1 MCGLKTMTSYF
12 ALAKLAG
19 HKYYLVAASTSH
31 WSMQMTVSKAAH
43 YTCEIVFHSA
53 ANVPLADL
61 NDLSSDPYIAATL
74 IPNEPG
80 TSGPDLKAPQSTS
93 YRTPTARRSLNPT
106 FNARWIV
113 AGIPASGFVLSLSL
127 RDEDPGD
134 HDDKLGKAVI
144 RFPDPHRDTGEGAQ
158 ELKESWDSGEREY
171 KVHKR
176 HGSLRTRLGTVRVLG
191 PAPHVEGE
199 DAGRVYTLGPHVFVR
214 HFSPLATHLTSVKSF
229 IANRLQLTGPV
240 PAALRHRYVGFAPF
254 VKAMFRARGIE
265 GILLNRALHKQH
277 RAIYKWDRNTIW
289 GVVGEEDVEDQASKE
304 AQHKTE
310 NGTARSSRPDE
321 AFARKFLEMTAYG
334 TEGRIFTYV
343 IMLDGEWRFTETG
356 EEFAIQLL
364 SKHTMHA
371 DVAVEIAYSGEF
383 FVRRINSSK
392 DASSRPANGEC
403 SQAQEPDG
411 NEYVDEAE
419 GQDDHPRD
427 PSSLPPSAYELVI
440 DNDSGTYRPHKD
452 LLPTLAAYLSRPENL
467 GALGRVRA
475 MDGFDERL
483 KRWKEHRQEVKKRAR
498 GGDKAKGV
506 VRQASVSSSSSSGS
520 SSSRSDVEQRD
531 AVEGARQDAETE
543 RRSLEER
550 HEQEALEDDGQR
562 AKENGDYDQAAREE
576 EKDLPEVKG

>member
-1 MCGLKTMTSYF
+1 MAVSN
-12 ALAKLAG
+12 
-19 HKYYLVAASTSH
+19 VAR
-31 WSMQMTVSKAAH
+31 

-61 NDLSSDPYIAATL
+61 NDLSSDPYIIATL
-74 IPNEPG
+74 IPG
-80 TSGPDLKAPQSTS
+80 TSGPNSKTPQSIS

-113 AGIPASGFVLSLSL
+113 AGIPSSGFALSLSL

-134 HDDKLGKAVI
+134 RDDTLGKAVI
-144 RFPDPHRDTGEGAQ
+144 RFPDPHRDTGDGAR
-158 ELKESWDSGEREY
+158 ELKKGWDSGEREY

-176 HGSLRTRLGTVRVLG
+176 HGSLRTRLGTYVAKVVTRGGVGHRVRVFVSVRVLG

-229 IANRLQLTGPV
+229 IVNRLQLAGPV

-277 RAIYKWDRNTIW
+277 RAIYKWDGNTIW
-289 GVVGEEDVEDQASKE
+289 GIVGEEQSEDRAEKE
-304 AQHKTE
+304 AQHRLGDGSAQRE
-310 NGTARSSRPDE
+310 QPDE

-383 FVRRINSSK
+383 FVRRIHSSK
-392 DASSRPANGEC
+392 GASSSRQADGEG
-403 SQAQEPDG
+403 SGAQDEPDG
-411 NEYVDEAE
+411 GERVDETE
-419 GQDDHPRD
+419 GEADNPD

-452 LLPTLAAYLSRPENL
+452 LLPTLTVYLSRPENL
-467 GALGRVRA
+467 GALGRMRA

-483 KRWKEHRQEVKKRAR
+483 KRWKEHRQEIKKRAR
-498 GGDKAKGV
+498 GGDKVKGA
-506 VRQASVSSSSSSGS
+506 VRQASISSSSSSGS
-520 SSSRSDVEQRD
+520 SSSVYDVEERE
-531 AVEGARQDAETE
+531 AAEGAQQDAEVE
-543 RRSLEER
+543 RQKLEEQYER
-550 HEQEALEDDGQR
+550 EALTDDGQR
-562 AKENGDYDQAAREE
+562 ARDNDDHDQAAQGEE
-576 EKDLPEVKG
+576 QVLAKDQG

>member
-1 MCGLKTMTSYF
+1 MAVSN
-12 ALAKLAG
+12 
-19 HKYYLVAASTSH
+19 AAR
-31 WSMQMTVSKAAH
+31 

-80 TSGPDLKAPQSTS
+80 TSGPNSKTPQSIS

-113 AGIPASGFVLSLSL
+113 AGIPSSGFALSLSL

-134 HDDKLGKAVI
+134 HDDTLGKAVI
-144 RFPDPHRDTGEGAQ
+144 SFPDPHKDTGDGAQ
-158 ELKESWDSGEREY
+158 ELKEGWDSGEREY

-176 HGSLRTRLGTVRVLG
+176 HGSLRTRLGTYVAKVVTRGGVGHRVRVFVSVRVLG
-191 PAPHVEGE
+191 PTPRVEGE

-229 IANRLQLTGPV
+229 IANRLQLSGPV
-240 PAALRHRYVGFAPF
+240 PASLRHRYVGFAPF

-289 GVVGEEDVEDQASKE
+289 GVVGAEDIAEQATQE
-304 AQHKTE
+304 AQHRIG
-310 NGTARSSRPDE
+310 NGAAQHEPPDE
-321 AFARKFLEMTAYG
+321 AFTKKFLEMTAYG

-371 DVAVEIAYSGEF
+371 DVAVEIAFSGEF
-383 FVRRINSSK
+383 FVRRVHTTKPTSRHP
-392 DASSRPANGEC
+392 ASSVPADGEG
-403 SQAQEPDG
+403 SQAQGQPDEG
-411 NEYVDEAE
+411 EGSDDAEAE
-419 GQDDHPRD
+419 TDHPD

-483 KRWKEHRQEVKKRAR
+483 KRWKEHRQEIKKRAR
-498 GGDKAKGV
+498 GGEKVKGV

-520 SSSRSDVEQRD
+520 SSSSSDVEERD
-531 AVEGARQDAETE
+531 AAEGARQDAEVE
-543 RRSLEER
+543 RRKLDEQ
-550 HEQEALEDDGQR
+550 HEQEALEEDGQR
-562 AKENGDYDQAAREE
+562 ARDNNDHDQAAQNEE
-576 EKDLPEVKG
+576 QDLAKAQS